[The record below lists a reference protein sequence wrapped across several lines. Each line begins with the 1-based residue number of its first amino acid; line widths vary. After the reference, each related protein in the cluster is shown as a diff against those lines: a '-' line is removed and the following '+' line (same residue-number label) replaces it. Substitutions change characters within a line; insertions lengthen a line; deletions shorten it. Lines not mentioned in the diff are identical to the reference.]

1 MFCKTCG
8 KEVNKNAEYC
18 LSCGV
23 NPQHGNAYCYNCGV
37 ETNPEQVVCVACGV
51 NLEKNVSS
59 SSNVNEST
67 NMFCKGCGSKIHE
80 KAEICT
86 SCGIKPL
93 NAHNFCQ
100 HCGAKTTEEQ
110 EICTSCGV
118 RVNIKESEKEPSRFK
133 NTDSSYNSYPE
144 YYQSEFS
151 AIENSNEQY
160 QGKFNWLSFLF
171 TPIWLLSK
179 GMWQLA
185 LVIIATAFFPFDGII
200 LDVLIGFLVGRKANY
215 LYYRK
220 EKYGEQLPKDWKIF
234 IDFSNRKQ

>member
-23 NPQHGNAYCYNCGV
+23 NPQLGNAYCYNCGV
-37 ETNPEQVVCVACGV
+37 DTNPEQVVCVACGV

-59 SSNVNEST
+59 SYNGNEST
-67 NMFCKGCGSKIHE
+67 YVFCKGCGSKIHE

-100 HCGAKTTEEQ
+100 HCGAKTTAEQ
-110 EICTSCGV
+110 EVCTSCGV
-118 RVNIKESEKEPSRFK
+118 RVKSKASEKQTYRFK
-133 NTDSSYNSYPE
+133 NIDSSYSSYPE
-144 YYQSEFS
+144 YYQAEFS

-160 QGKFNWLSFLF
+160 QGKFNWPSFLIC
-171 TPIWLLSK
+171 PIWLVSK

-185 LVIIATAFFPFDGII
+185 LIVFATAFLPFIGMI
-200 LDVLIGFLVGRKANY
+200 LNILICFLVGRKANY

-234 IDFSNRKQ
+234 LDF

>member
-23 NPQHGNAYCYNCGV
+23 NPQLGNAYCYNCGV
-37 ETNPEQVVCVACGV
+37 DTNPEQVVCVACGV

-100 HCGAKTTEEQ
+100 HCGSETTEEQ

-118 RVNIKESEKEPSRFK
+118 RVNSKVNKKETSRFK
-133 NTDSSYNSYPE
+133 NTGTSYSSYPQ
-144 YYQSEFS
+144 YYQAEFS

-160 QGKFNWLSFLF
+160 QGKFNWPSFLIC
-171 TPIWLLSK
+171 PIWLVSK
-179 GMWQLA
+179 GLWQLA
-185 LVIIATAFFPFDGII
+185 LIVCATALLPFFGMI
-200 LDVLIGFLVGRKANY
+200 LNILFCFLVGRKANY

-220 EKYGEQLPKDWKIF
+220 EKYGEQFPKDWKIF
-234 IDFSNRKQ
+234 LDFSNRN